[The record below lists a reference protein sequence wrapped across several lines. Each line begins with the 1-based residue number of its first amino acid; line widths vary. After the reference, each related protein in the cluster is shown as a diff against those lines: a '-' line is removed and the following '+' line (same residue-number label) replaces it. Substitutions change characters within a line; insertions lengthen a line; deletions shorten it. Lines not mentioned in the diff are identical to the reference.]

1 VVEHVVYPL
10 KVIPSKKRRKALF
23 QTIHIPETLLM
34 KPSFN
39 FAPCSFFFLL
49 LLLLLLSGCGAAL
62 NPYHE
67 NFNCDAPDD
76 AGKCVDTKTAYEEA
90 VRIPQIPTQK
100 SAAPEE
106 DVEAA
111 RLSRL
116 AELLKEPQT
125 PIIEPP
131 RILRVLIL
139 PYKGNGDLFMARYAY
154 LQVES
159 AKWVLTSIDEG
170 IE

>member
-1 VVEHVVYPL
+1 MKSSNKL
-10 KVIPSKKRRKALF
+10 
-23 QTIHIPETLLM
+23 TLY
-34 KPSFN
+34 
-39 FAPCSFFFLL
+39 SFF

-67 NFNCDAPDD
+67 NFNCQAPDD
-76 AGKCVDTKTAYEEA
+76 AGKCVDTPSAYEEA
-90 VRIPQIPTQK
+90 AGINPLVKEEKANPQR
-100 SAAPEE
+100 

-116 AELLKEPQT
+116 TELLKEPRT
-125 PIIEPP
+125 PMIEPP

-139 PYKGNGDLFMARYAY
+139 PYKGDGDLFMARYAY

-159 AKWVLTSIDEG
+159 AQWLLSDIDEE
-170 IE
+170 IEPE

>member
-1 VVEHVVYPL
+1 MKSL
-10 KVIPSKKRRKALF
+10 NKLARNSLCLF
-23 QTIHIPETLLM
+23 TLL
-34 KPSFN
+34 
-39 FAPCSFFFLL
+39 LT
-49 LLLLLLSGCGAAL
+49 GCGAAL

-67 NFNCDAPDD
+67 NFNCQAPDD
-76 AGKCVDTKTAYEEA
+76 SGKCVDTKTAYAEA
-90 VRIPQIPTQK
+90 VGINQLVKGDKVNT
-100 SAAPEE
+100 EE

-125 PIIEPP
+125 PMIAPP
-131 RILRVLIL
+131 RILRVLIR

-159 AKWVLTSIDEG
+159 AR
-170 IE
+170 

>member
-1 VVEHVVYPL
+1 MSFILLRSSPRKREE
-10 KVIPSKKRRKALF
+10 KKNLF
-23 QTIHIPETLLM
+23 QTIHIPGTLPM
-34 KPSFN
+34 KPCSN
-39 FAPCSFFFLL
+39 FAPYSFFI

-90 VRIPQIPTQK
+90 VRTPQIPAQK

-125 PIIEPP
+125 PMIEPP

-159 AKWVLTSIDEG
+159 AKWVLTGIDEG